1 MHSLGEGVV
10 LQQGIRTVAAKTGRV
25 SQSQPAEPGSQFCS
39 LLTIAPGKF
48 AQLKFSNFEIRTI
61 ALRTRSSR
69 RNMYGTR
76 VWAFSPSSQPLP
88 FPLLKVVFSSLQR
101 GLSGPCRKKIK
112 LENCSCTPFHYI
124 APYTLLDLVSFCCTC
139 YTRRA
144 DKNWIMPA
152 KVTNYTIIVIA
163 SVLQGLLGLA
173 SPGTRRRAFYARRR
187 RQVTWWWLYKINV
200 RNLGKFISLHPHTHS
215 SCWFYFG

>member
-25 SQSQPAEPGSQFCS
+25 SQSQPAKPGSQFCS

-76 VWAFSPSSQPLP
+76 VWAFSPSSQPLL

-101 GLSGPCRKKIK
+101 GLSGPCRKKNKTRK
-112 LENCSCTPFHYI
+112 LLMYSIPLHCTIHSTRPRFI
-124 APYTLLDLVSFCCTC
+124 LLH
-139 YTRRA
+139 
-144 DKNWIMPA
+144 
-152 KVTNYTIIVIA
+152 
-163 SVLQGLLGLA
+163 LLH
-173 SPGTRRRAFYARRR
+173 SPG
-187 RQVTWWWLYKINV
+187 
-200 RNLGKFISLHPHTHS
+200 G
-215 SCWFYFG
+215 